1 MRLRAALLA
10 TALTT
15 TPVMAAMATT
25 ITGPYVDI
33 GGGYDL
39 TQTQHMHSYDGQA
52 ITENEN
58 LAGVSN
64 LPPAAQNFVKQ
75 NLQQE
80 MSPAAHARERMHHG
94 DGWTGFASFGWG
106 FGNGLRA
113 EVEGAYNWSETTRYT
128 TTSYHDGGGKTD
140 GADRSYGGFVNVLY
154 DIDLKRLFG
163 IDVPVTPFIGV
174 GAGYLWQT
182 VNDATPIANSNI
194 IVRHNGT
201 NGSFAYQGIIG
212 AAYDIPGVPGLQMTT
227 EYRMIGQVESF
238 NTGNLGQTAFNGS
251 NTPVTDHDSIR
262 YDQRFNH
269 QFIVGVRYAFNNAPP
284 PPPPAPVIVPPAPVA
299 ARTYLIFFDWDGAAL
314 TQRARAIV
322 AQAAQASSHVQT
334 TRLEVNGYTDNSAA
348 HPGPR
353 GEKYN
358 LGLSLHRA
366 ESVKAELIRDG
377 VAASAIDIHGY
388 GEAHPLVPT
397 GPDTREPQ
405 NRRVEIILH

>member
-39 TQTQHMHSYDGQA
+39 TQTQHMHAYDGQ
-52 ITENEN
+52 
-58 LAGVSN
+58 GVSEFNKNLN
-64 LPPAAQNFVKQ
+64 LPPEEAKFLDSAV
-75 NLQQE
+75 
-80 MSPAAHARERMHHG
+80 SPATHSRETMHHG
-94 DGWTGFASFGWG
+94 AGWTGFASFGWG

-128 TTSYHDGGGKTD
+128 TTSYGGGHGKTD

-182 VNDATPIANSNI
+182 VNDETPIANSIMN
-194 IVRHNGT
+194 VRHNGT
-201 NGSFAYQGIIG
+201 NGSFAYQGIVG

-238 NTGNLGQTAFNGS
+238 NNGNLGQTVINP
-251 NTPVTDHDSIR
+251 NNQPVTDHNSIR

-269 QFIVGVRYAFNNAPP
+269 QFIVGVRYAFNTAPPPP
-284 PPPPAPVIVPPAPVA
+284 PPPPAPAIVPPAPVA
-299 ARTYLIFFDWDGAAL
+299 ARTYLVFFDWDGAAL
-314 TQRARAIV
+314 TPRARAIV
-322 AQAAQASSHVQT
+322 AQAAQASAHVQT

-366 ESVKAELIRDG
+366 DSVKAELIRDG

-388 GEAHPLVPT
+388 GEARPLVPT